1 MLITIAFAILASSC
15 TTAGKKT
22 ASPLLPYCE
31 GGQQVKMAILPFEN
45 YSSHPDAAAMIR
57 NNFYRALSTA
67 KLEDIELWKIDSILD
82 SKGIFTTDDIKKL
95 TPQELGKM
103 LGADLILFGAV
114 KRQDALYMVLYSVV
128 TVEVEINI
136 VDAATGNT
144 VWKSARSLKNIGGT
158 FPTVPFEWASLFPSP
173 ITSLISLS
181 KKSFELT
188 SWELC
193 SSIAGEMT
201 DGIK

>member
-15 TTAGKKT
+15 TTGKKT
-22 ASPLLPYCE
+22 VSPLLPYCS

-45 YSSHPDAAAMIR
+45 YSSHPDAADMIR
-57 NNFYRALSTA
+57 NNFYKALSTS
-67 KLEDIELWKIDSILD
+67 KFEDIELWKIDSILD
-82 SKGIFTTDDIKKL
+82 SKGIFTSDDIKKL

-103 LGADLILFGAV
+103 LGADLILFGSV
-114 KRQDALYMVLYSVV
+114 KRQDALYLLLYSVI
-128 TVEVEINI
+128 TVEAEINV

-144 VWKSARSLKNIGGT
+144 VWKGERTLKNIGGT
-158 FPTVPFEWASLFPSP
+158 FPNMPFEWASLFPSP

-181 KKSFELT
+181 KRSFEIT

-193 SSIAGEMT
+193 SSVVDEMT